1 MSAPRHVVVVA
12 GEASGDMH
20 GARLATELRRLLP
33 QVRLSGIGGP
43 AMEKAGVDLIF
54 RAEELALVGISEV
67 LPKLGTILKALRG
80 IKRHLKKERPDLL
93 ILIDFPDFN
102 FRVMKAA
109 KKLGVKVLY
118 YICPQVWAWR
128 QGRAKHM
135 ARYVDH
141 LAVTF
146 PFEPDFLSRIA
157 PELRVSFV
165 GHPLLDVAPE
175 SAQPAA
181 PLPVPSQAT
190 LVGLLPGSR
199 MSEIT
204 RLLPLLL
211 EAAGI
216 MRQRRSDLH
225 FVLPVAPGL
234 STKDLSPYL
243 DKAPAG
249 LTVLPGRAEQVMAQ
263 AKLLLVAS
271 GTATLQAALAGAPMV
286 VVYKTGGLNYALARM
301 LIKVEHI
308 AMPNLVAGRRL
319 LPELIQGDATPL
331 AVAEEGLALLED
343 GSRRAEMLEGLQEVK
358 AAMGGPGAT
367 RRVAELAVQIL
378 DGE

>member
-1 MSAPRHVVVVA
+1 VTKPRHVVVVA

-20 GARLATELRRLLP
+20 GARLAAELRGLMP
-33 QVRLSGIGGP
+33 EVRLSGIGGP
-43 AMEKAGVDLIF
+43 AMAKAGVELVF

-67 LPKLGTILKALRG
+67 LPKLGTILKALRR
-80 IKRHLKKERPDLL
+80 IKRHLKNQRPDLL

-109 KKLGVKVLY
+109 KRLGVKVLY

-128 QGRAKHM
+128 QGRAKQM

-146 PFEPDFLSRIA
+146 PFEPEFLGRIA
-157 PELRVSFV
+157 PELPISFV
-165 GHPLLDVAPE
+165 GHPLLDKEPASPAP
-175 SAQPAA
+175 AP
-181 PLPVPSQAT
+181 PLPVPSQAE

-211 EAAGI
+211 AAACI
-216 MRQRRSDLH
+216 MQKRRSHLH

-234 STKDLSPYL
+234 SSKNLEPYL
-243 DKAPAG
+243 DQAPAG
-249 LTVLPGRAEQVMAQ
+249 LTVLPGRAEQIMAQ

-271 GTATLQAALAGAPMV
+271 GTATLQAALAGTPMV
-286 VVYKTGGLNYALARM
+286 VVYKTGGLNFALARM

-319 LPELIQGDATPL
+319 LPELIQGEATPE
-331 AVAEEGLALLED
+331 AVAAEGLALLED
-343 GSRRAEMLEGLQEVK
+343 GPRRREMIEGLKEVRE
-358 AAMGGPGAT
+358 AMGGPGAT
-367 RRVAELAVQIL
+367 RRVAQLAVEIME
-378 DGE
+378 GA

>member
-1 MSAPRHVVVVA
+1 MSTARHVVVVA

-20 GARLATELRRLLP
+20 GARLAQELRALSP
-33 QVRLSGIGGP
+33 GVRLSGIGGP
-43 AMEKAGVDLIF
+43 AMEKAGVELIF
-54 RAEELALVGISEV
+54 RAEELALVGVSEV
-67 LPKLGTILKALRG
+67 LPKLGTILSALRG
-80 IKRHLKKERPDLL
+80 IKRHLKEKRPDLL

-128 QGRAKHM
+128 QGRARHM

-146 PFEPDFLSRIA
+146 PFEPEFLTRIA
-157 PELRVSFV
+157 PELRISFV
-165 GHPLLDVAPE
+165 GHPLLDEEPQNLE
-175 SAQPAA
+175 AQS
-181 PLPVPSQAT
+181 PLPVPSNAE

-216 MRQRRSDLH
+216 MRKRRSDLH

-234 STKDLSPYL
+234 NTKDLSL
-243 DKAPAG
+243 FLKKAPAG

-263 AKLLLVAS
+263 VKLLLAAS
-271 GTATLQAALAGAPMV
+271 GTATLQAALAGAPTV

-301 LIKVEHI
+301 LIRVDHI
-308 AMPNLVAGRRL
+308 AMPNLVAGKRL
-319 LPELIQGDATPL
+319 LPELIQGEATPE
-331 AVAEEGLALLED
+331 AVAAEGLALLED
-343 GSRRAEMLEGLQEVK
+343 GPRRQEMLEGLKEVK

-367 RRVAELAVQIL
+367 RRVAELAVQIME
-378 DGE
+378 GE

>member
-1 MSAPRHVVVVA
+1 MSAARHVVVVA

-20 GARLATELRRLLP
+20 GARLAQELRALSP
-33 QVRLSGIGGP
+33 GVRLSGIGGP
-43 AMEKAGVDLIF
+43 AMEKAGVELIF
-54 RAEELALVGISEV
+54 RAEELALVGVSEV
-67 LPKLGTILKALRG
+67 LPKLGTILSALRG
-80 IKRHLKKERPDLL
+80 IKRHLKEERPDLL

-109 KKLGVKVLY
+109 KKLGIKVLY

-128 QGRAKHM
+128 QGRARHM

-146 PFEPDFLSRIA
+146 PFEPEFLNRIA
-157 PELRVSFV
+157 PELKISFV
-165 GHPLLDVAPE
+165 GHPLLDEEPQNLE
-175 SAQPAA
+175 AQS
-181 PLPVPSQAT
+181 PLPVPSNAE

-216 MRQRRSDLH
+216 MRERRSDLH

-234 STKDLSPYL
+234 NTKDLSL
-243 DKAPAG
+243 FLKTAPAG

-263 AKLLLVAS
+263 AKLLLAAS
-271 GTATLQAALAGAPMV
+271 GTATLQAALAGAPTV

-301 LIKVEHI
+301 LIRVDHI
-308 AMPNLVAGRRL
+308 AMPNLVAGKRL
-319 LPELIQGDATPL
+319 LPELIQGEATPE
-331 AVAEEGLALLED
+331 AVAAEGLALLED
-343 GSRRAEMLEGLQEVK
+343 GPRRQEMLEGLKEVK

-367 RRVAELAVQIL
+367 RRVAELAVQIME
-378 DGE
+378 GE

>member
-1 MSAPRHVVVVA
+1 MPAPRHVVVVA

-20 GARLATELRRLLP
+20 GAGLARELRNLLP
-33 QVRLSGIGGP
+33 DVRLSGIGGP
-43 AMEKAGVDLIF
+43 AMEKAGVELIF

-80 IKRHLKKERPDLL
+80 VKKHLKTERPDLL
-93 ILIDFPDFN
+93 VLIDFPDFN

-109 KKLGVKVLY
+109 KKLGVKILY

-135 ARYVDH
+135 ARYVDQ

-146 PFEPDFLSRIA
+146 PFEPEFLNRIA
-157 PELRVSFV
+157 PELNISFV
-165 GHPLLDVAPE
+165 GHPLLDEEPQATEP
-175 SAQPAA
+175 P
-181 PLPVPSQAT
+181 PLPVPSHAQ

-211 EAAGI
+211 EAAVI
-216 MRQRRSDLH
+216 MREQRPDLH
-225 FVLPVAPGL
+225 FVLPVAPGI
-234 STKDLSPYL
+234 SSKDLAPYL

-249 LTVLPGRAEQVMAQ
+249 LTVLPGRAQQVMAQ
-263 AKLLLVAS
+263 ARLLLAAS
-271 GTATLQAALAGAPMV
+271 GTATLQAALAGAPTV

-319 LPELIQGDATPL
+319 LPELIQGEATPE
-331 AVAEEGLALLED
+331 AVAAEGLALLDD
-343 GSRRAEMLEGLQEVK
+343 GPRRQEMLEGLGEVK
-358 AAMGGPGAT
+358 TAMGGPGAT
-367 RRVAELAVQIL
+367 RRVAELAVQIME
-378 DGE
+378 GE

>member
-1 MSAPRHVVVVA
+1 MSTARHVVVVA

-20 GARLATELRRLLP
+20 GARLAQELRKLLP
-33 QVRLSGIGGP
+33 DVRLSGIGGP
-43 AMEKAGVDLIF
+43 AMEKAGVELIF
-54 RAEELALVGISEV
+54 RAEELALVGVSEV
-67 LPKLGTILKALRG
+67 LPKLGTILSALRG
-80 IKRHLKKERPDLL
+80 IKRHLKEERPDLL

-128 QGRAKHM
+128 QGRARHM

-146 PFEPDFLSRIA
+146 PFEPEFLNRIA
-157 PELRVSFV
+157 PELKISFV
-165 GHPLLDVAPE
+165 GHPLLDEEPQNLE
-175 SAQPAA
+175 AQS
-181 PLPVPSQAT
+181 PLPVPSNAE

-216 MRQRRSDLH
+216 MRERRSDLH

-234 STKDLSPYL
+234 NTKDLSL
-243 DKAPAG
+243 FLKKAPAG

-263 AKLLLVAS
+263 AKLLLAAS
-271 GTATLQAALAGAPMV
+271 GTATLQAALAGAPTV

-301 LIKVEHI
+301 LIRVDHI
-308 AMPNLVAGRRL
+308 AMPNLVAGKRL
-319 LPELIQGDATPL
+319 LPELIQGEATPE
-331 AVAEEGLALLED
+331 AVAAEGLALLED
-343 GSRRAEMLEGLQEVK
+343 GPRRQEMLEGLKEVK

-367 RRVAELAVQIL
+367 RRVAELAVQIME
-378 DGE
+378 GE

>member
-1 MSAPRHVVVVA
+1 MSAARHVVVVA

-20 GARLATELRRLLP
+20 GARLAEELRSLSP
-33 QVRLSGIGGP
+33 GVRLSGIGGP
-43 AMEKAGVDLIF
+43 AMEKAGVELIF
-54 RAEELALVGISEV
+54 RAEELALVGVSEV
-67 LPKLGTILKALRG
+67 LPKLGTILSALRG
-80 IKRHLKKERPDLL
+80 IKRHLKEERPDLL

-102 FRVMKAA
+102 FRVMKTA

-146 PFEPDFLSRIA
+146 PFEPEFLGRIA
-157 PELRVSFV
+157 PELKISFV
-165 GHPLLDVAPE
+165 GHPLLDEEPQNPE
-175 SAQPAA
+175 AQS
-181 PLPVPSQAT
+181 PLPVPSNAE

-199 MSEIT
+199 MSEVT

-211 EAAGI
+211 EAAVI
-216 MRQRRSDLH
+216 MRERRSDLH

-234 STKDLSPYL
+234 NTKDLSPFL
-243 DKAPAG
+243 KKAPAG

-263 AKLLLVAS
+263 AKLLLAAS
-271 GTATLQAALAGAPMV
+271 GTATLQAALAGAPTV

-301 LIKVEHI
+301 LIRVDHI
-308 AMPNLVAGRRL
+308 AMPNLVAGKRL
-319 LPELIQGDATPL
+319 LPELIQGEATPK
-331 AVAEEGLALLED
+331 AVAQEGLALLED
-343 GSRRAEMLEGLQEVK
+343 GPRRREMLEGLKEVK

-367 RRVAELAVQIL
+367 RRVAELAVQIME
-378 DGE
+378 GE

>member
-1 MSAPRHVVVVA
+1 MTAPRHVVVVA

-20 GARLATELRRLLP
+20 GARLAAELRGLLP
-33 QVRLSGIGGP
+33 EVRLSGIGGP
-43 AMEKAGVDLIF
+43 AMEKAGVELIF

-67 LPKLGTILKALRG
+67 LPKLGTILSALRG
-80 IKRHLKKERPDLL
+80 IKRHLKQERPDLL

-146 PFEPDFLSRIA
+146 PFEPEFLNRIA
-157 PELRVSFV
+157 PELRISFV
-165 GHPLLDVAPE
+165 GHPLLDDEPQSNEPV
-175 SAQPAA
+175 S
-181 PLPVPSQAT
+181 PLPVPSNAQ

-211 EAAGI
+211 EAARI
-216 MRQRRSDLH
+216 MRERRADLH

-234 STKDLSPYL
+234 SSKDLAPYL

-249 LTVLPGRAEQVMAQ
+249 LTVLPGRAGQVMAE

-319 LPELIQGDATPL
+319 LPELVQGDATPQ

-343 GSRRAEMLEGLQEVK
+343 GPHRQEMLEGLQEVK
-358 AAMGGPGAT
+358 AAMGSPGAT
-367 RRVAELAVQIL
+367 SRVAQLAVEIMEG
-378 DGE
+378 D

>member
-20 GARLATELRRLLP
+20 GARLAEELRGFLP
-33 QVRLSGIGGP
+33 DVRFSGIGGP
-43 AMEKAGVDLIF
+43 AMEKAGVELIF
-54 RAEELALVGISEV
+54 RAEKLALVGISEV
-67 LPKLGTILKALRG
+67 LPKLGTILSALRG
-80 IKRHLKKERPDLL
+80 IKKHLKQKRPDLL
-93 ILIDFPDFN
+93 VLIDFPDFN

-109 KKLGVKVLY
+109 SKLGVKVLY

-128 QGRAKHM
+128 QGRAKYM

-146 PFEPDFLSRIA
+146 PFEPEFLGRIA
-157 PELRVSFV
+157 PELNISFV
-165 GHPLLDVAPE
+165 GHPLLDVEPQKPE
-175 SAQPAA
+175 QFY
-181 PLPVPSQAT
+181 PLPVPSNAQ

-211 EAAGI
+211 KAAAK
-216 MRQRRSDLH
+216 MRERRYDLH

-234 STKDLSPYL
+234 NTDDLTPYL
-243 DKAPAG
+243 KKAPAG
-249 LTVLPGRAEQVMAQ
+249 LTVLPGRAEQVMAE
-263 AKLLLVAS
+263 ARLLLAAS
-271 GTATLQAALAGAPMV
+271 GTATLQAALAGAPTV

-301 LIKVEHI
+301 LIKVDHI

-319 LPELIQGDATPL
+319 LPELIQGEATPE
-331 AVAEEGLALLED
+331 AVAAEGLALLDD
-343 GSRRAEMLEGLQEVK
+343 GPRRREMLDGLKEVK
-358 AAMGGPGAT
+358 SAMGGPGAT
-367 RRVAELAVQIL
+367 RRVAELAVEIME
-378 DGE
+378 GA

>member
-1 MSAPRHVVVVA
+1 VNAPRHVVVVA

-20 GARLATELRRLLP
+20 GARLATELRGLMP
-33 QVRLSGIGGP
+33 GVRLSGIGGP
-43 AMEKAGVDLIF
+43 AMEKAGVELIF

-80 IKRHLKKERPDLL
+80 VKKHLKDERPDLL

-146 PFEPDFLSRIA
+146 PFEPDFLNRIA
-157 PELRVSFV
+157 PELNISFV
-165 GHPLLDVAPE
+165 GHPLLDVEPQTIE
-175 SAQPAA
+175 PP
-181 PLPVPSQAT
+181 PLPVPSNAE

-211 EAAGI
+211 KAARI
-216 MRQRRSDLH
+216 MRERRADLH
-225 FVLPVAPGL
+225 FVLPW
-234 STKDLSPYL
+234 
-243 DKAPAG
+243 
-249 LTVLPGRAEQVMAQ
+249 RR
-263 AKLLLVAS
+263 
-271 GTATLQAALAGAPMV
+271 ALAPRI
-286 VVYKTGGLNYALARM
+286 YRPIWTR
-301 LIKVEHI
+301 H
-308 AMPNLVAGRRL
+308 R
-319 LPELIQGDATPL
+319 
-331 AVAEEGLALLED
+331 
-343 GSRRAEMLEGLQEVK
+343 
-358 AAMGGPGAT
+358 PG
-367 RRVAELAVQIL
+367 
-378 DGE
+378 

>member
-20 GARLATELRRLLP
+20 GARLAAELRGLLP
-33 QVRLSGIGGP
+33 EVRLSGIGGP
-43 AMEKAGVDLIF
+43 AMEKAGVELIF

-67 LPKLGTILKALRG
+67 LPKLGTILSALRG
-80 IKRHLKKERPDLL
+80 IKRHLKQERPDLL

-146 PFEPDFLSRIA
+146 PFEPEFLNRIA
-157 PELRVSFV
+157 PELNISFV
-165 GHPLLDVAPE
+165 GHPLLDQEPQGAE
-175 SAQPAA
+175 PAS
-181 PLPVPSQAT
+181 PLPVPSNAE

-211 EAAGI
+211 KAAGI
-216 MRQRRSDLH
+216 MRQQRSDLH

-234 STKDLSPYL
+234 NTDDLSPYL

-249 LTVLPGRAEQVMAQ
+249 LTVLPGRADQVMAQ
-263 AKLLLVAS
+263 AKLLLAAS
-271 GTATLQAALAGAPMV
+271 GTATLQAALAGAPTV
-286 VVYKTGGLNYALARM
+286 VVYKTGGLNYVMARM
-301 LIKVEHI
+301 LIKVDHI

-319 LPELIQGDATPL
+319 LPELIQRGATPK
-331 AVAEEGLALLED
+331 AVAQEGLALLED
-343 GSRRAEMLEGLQEVK
+343 GPRRQEMLEGLQEVK

-367 RRVAELAVQIL
+367 RRVAQLAVQIVE
-378 DGE
+378 GE